1 MAKRGIRHGDAPGG
15 AAMTFEDIG
24 AMEGISRAA
33 ARRTFLRA
41 VQKLKRCRWSRHTF
55 LVWARASMQS
65 RRTILHAGSVECDQ
79 QFVRRYADS
88 D

>member
-24 AMEGISRAA
+24 AIEGISPDA

-41 VQKLKRCRWSRHTF
+41 VQKLKRCRWSRRTF
-55 LVWARASMQS
+55 LVWACASIQS
-65 RRTILHAGSVECDQ
+65 RRPLLHAGSVECDR
-79 QFVRRYADS
+79 QFVRRYANS
-88 D
+88 E